1 MRTRGDFRTVHQSG
15 SSSIV
20 IVCWNGAEDTVTEQT
35 QQHRADCNFTSVH
48 PSVCPSIHCFSGS
61 CHGGSSFSRVAQ
73 ASSHLSFC
81 PALPTGSQASGADVV
96 SPGCPRSSLGSPPG
110 GTYLEPH
117 SAGAVNCEMAAG
129 CSWWEKGCQ
138 SSGLSRGQQR
148 GRGVCGIVRCVQTKR
163 RST

>member
-1 MRTRGDFRTVHQSG
+1 M
-15 SSSIV
+15 
-20 IVCWNGAEDTVTEQT
+20 GAAALAEYP
-35 QQHRADCNFTSVH
+35 RL
-48 PSVCPSIHCFSGS
+48 P
-61 CHGGSSFSRVAQ
+61 
-73 ASSHLSFC
+73 SHLSLC

-117 SAGAVNCEMAAG
+117 SGGAVNCEMAAG

-148 GRGVCGIVRCVQTKR
+148 GRQRQR
-163 RST
+163 EEAPEQDQH